1 MKRPSNDQTLKQAI
15 DEMLKN
21 FRIDNKF
28 LQQKLI
34 ASWEEVMGTAVA
46 HRTSKIFF
54 RDKKLFVYLTSASLR
69 EELFNARE
77 TIIKRLNEEAGAKVI
92 EEIVFS

>member
-1 MKRPSNDQTLKQAI
+1 
-15 DEMLKN
+15 
-21 FRIDNKF
+21 
-28 LQQKLI
+28 
-34 ASWEEVMGTAVA
+34 MGTAVA